1 MILNGNLTF
10 DTYFCRINLEKMSL
24 NSVFQ
29 FLVPKD
35 KKFFPLFEQST
46 SNLILMATALHE
58 VVNLPSLERNDLFQ
72 KIEEMEQI
80 GDEITRQTNI
90 ELSSNFITPFD
101 REDIHALITSI
112 DNIAGNIHG
121 ASNRMKLYQ
130 VDKITKSIRKL
141 TEINLEACH
150 HIDVAVKELKN
161 LKNLKNITDA
171 CAKINKLENK
181 SDTVYDKAVADLFEN
196 ETDPKNIIKYK
207 EVLSVL
213 ETAVD
218 KCKGVASVLET
229 IAVKHS

>member
-1 MILNGNLTF
+1 
-10 DTYFCRINLEKMSL
+10 MSL
-24 NSVFQ
+24 NSIFQ

-35 KKFFPLFEQST
+35 KKFFPLFEQAT

-58 VVNLPSLERNDLFQ
+58 LVNLPLPERNELFQ
-72 KIEEMEQI
+72 KIEELEQI

-101 REDIHALITSI
+101 REDIHSLITAI
-112 DNIAGNIHG
+112 DNISGNIHG
-121 ASNRMKLYQ
+121 AASRMKLYQ

-141 TEINLEACH
+141 TEINLEACQS
-150 HIDVAVKELKN
+150 IDMAVKELKN
-161 LKNLKNITDA
+161 LKKIKNITDA

-181 SDTVYDKAVADLFEN
+181 SDIVYDKAVSDLFEN
-196 ETDPKNIIKYK
+196 ENDAKNIIKYK

-213 ETAVD
+213 ESAVD
-218 KCKGVASVLET
+218 KCKGVASVLES